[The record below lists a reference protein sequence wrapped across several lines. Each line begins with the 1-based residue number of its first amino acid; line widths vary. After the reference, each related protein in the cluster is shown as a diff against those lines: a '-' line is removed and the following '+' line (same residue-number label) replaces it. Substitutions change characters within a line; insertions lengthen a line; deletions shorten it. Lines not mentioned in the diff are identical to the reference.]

1 MKITF
6 DLKFLIAA
14 IASFTVSY
22 MTITGAIDQYIS
34 FAGEGNAF
42 GFCVMAFFLG
52 LMCLVSSISR
62 PETTKS

>member
-14 IASFTVSY
+14 IVSFVVSY
-22 MTITGAIDQYIS
+22 MTIAGTIDQYIS

-42 GFCVMAFFLG
+42 GFCASSL
-52 LMCLVSSISR
+52 CYLVALLH
-62 PETTKS
+62 T